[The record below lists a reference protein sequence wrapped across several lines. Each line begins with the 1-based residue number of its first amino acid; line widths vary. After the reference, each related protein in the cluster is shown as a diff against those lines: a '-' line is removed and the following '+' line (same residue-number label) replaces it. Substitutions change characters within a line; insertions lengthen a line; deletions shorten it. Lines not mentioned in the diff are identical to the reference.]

1 MEIIIPQPD
10 KSLLL
15 KELTPERFVRHT
27 NFGKNEIYIF
37 NSNNSPNLMKEVGRL
52 RELSF
57 RMAGGGTGKSVDID
71 QYDLGSKP
79 FEQLIVWNPVN
90 QEIVGGYRFV
100 LMKKLGVDS
109 SGKVK
114 TPTSKLFYLSQKFKS
129 DYLPF
134 TIELGRSFVQ
144 PDYQPSKNPRIGIY
158 SLDNLWDGLGAII
171 KLNPE
176 VKYYFGKITMYPKT
190 DLLAREAVMYFLG
203 KFFPDKERLAYPIN
217 AVNLQTDVAFFENL
231 FNKDSYA
238 ENYKILQQFVRKQ
251 YANIPPLVNAYM
263 NLSLTMKTFGTTI
276 NSTFGNV
283 EETGIMITISDI
295 HPEKKERHLTGM

>member
-1 MEIIIPQPD
+1 
-10 KSLLL
+10 
-15 KELTPERFVRHT
+15 
-27 NFGKNEIYIF
+27 
-37 NSNNSPNLMKEVGRL
+37 
-52 RELSF
+52 
-57 RMAGGGTGKSVDID
+57 
-71 QYDLGSKP
+71 
-79 FEQLIVWNPVN
+79 
-90 QEIVGGYRFV
+90 
-100 LMKKLGVDS
+100 
-109 SGKVK
+109 
-114 TPTSKLFYLSQKFKS
+114 
-129 DYLPF
+129 
-134 TIELGRSFVQ
+134 
-144 PDYQPSKNPRIGIY
+144 
-158 SLDNLWDGLGAII
+158 
-171 KLNPE
+171 
-176 VKYYFGKITMYPKT
+176 MYPKT